1 MHAPVSAMGG
11 RVPQCDSCNCKHFKA
26 RRHSAGNANRSDMN
40 STASAAATLIP
51 AGTWSVDPAHS
62 AAGFSVK
69 HLGIATVRGR
79 FEEFEGTLEVGDD
92 LSQARAYGTA
102 QVSSI
107 NTDEPARDE
116 HLRSA
121 DFFGAESNP
130 ELRFESTAIRP
141 LDEDTFEIDGQLTMN
156 GVTNPVTLTA
166 VVLGTETDP
175 WGNERV
181 GIEVAGQVKRGDW
194 NMTFNQALGSGNLL
208 VGEKVTLGL
217 DISAVKQA

>member
-1 MHAPVSAMGG
+1 MT
-11 RVPQCDSCNCKHFKA
+11 
-26 RRHSAGNANRSDMN
+26 
-40 STASAAATLIP
+40 STATPTLIP
-51 AGTWSVDPAHS
+51 TGTWTVDSAHS
-62 AAGFSVK
+62 AVGFSVK

-79 FEEFEGTLEVGDD
+79 FEEFEGTLEIGED
-92 LSQARAYGTA
+92 LSNARAYGSA

-116 HLRSA
+116 HLRST

-141 LDEDTFEIDGQLTMN
+141 LDEDTFEIEGNLTMN

-166 VVLGTETDP
+166 DFQGTETDP

-181 GIEVAGQVKRGDW
+181 GIEVMGQIKRADW

-208 VGEKVTLGL
+208 VGEKVTLAL
-217 DISAVKQA
+217 DLSAIKQA

>member
-1 MHAPVSAMGG
+1 MT
-11 RVPQCDSCNCKHFKA
+11 
-26 RRHSAGNANRSDMN
+26 
-40 STASAAATLIP
+40 STAGTASTLIP
-51 AGTWSVDPAHS
+51 VGTWAVDPAHS

-79 FEEFEGTLEVGDD
+79 FEEFEGTLEIGED
-92 LSQARAYGTA
+92 LSKARAYGTA

-116 HLRSA
+116 HLRSE
-121 DFFGAESNP
+121 DFFGAEANP

-141 LDEDTFEIDGQLTMN
+141 LDEDTFEIHGDLTMN

-175 WGNERV
+175 WGNDRV
-181 GIEVAGQVKRGDW
+181 GIEVTGQVKRGDW